1 MVMDGEA
8 HRGGTGT
15 PGHPAFRDG
24 RAVLAY
30 TQAVAQEPLL
40 AQVTPAPGESM
51 VIPASLLQST
61 EPRRL
66 ALVRQPPVR
75 VPVWERFWR
84 WLVGR

>member
-1 MVMDGEA
+1 MGGEA
-8 HRGGTGT
+8 QRGGTGMT
-15 PGHPAFRDG
+15 SHPAFRDG

-40 AQVTPAPGESM
+40 AQVTPALGESM
-51 VIPASLLQST
+51 AIPASLLHST

-75 VPVWERFWR
+75 MPVWERIWR
-84 WLVGR
+84 RVVGR